1 MALYVVH
8 KKTDAVAHETICEM
22 STISFKTIPGM
33 GGGAGGGVQQ
43 AVG

>member
-1 MALYVVH
+1 MALYVGH

-33 GGGAGGGVQQ
+33 GGGGRCATSSRLG
-43 AVG
+43 